1 MSVKAFEL
9 VSALERIK
17 LMSDKAKTQIECIE
31 VCGKN
36 LYIGTNDCF
45 IVHYI
50 LQETVLPPSGKVLF
64 STEKQQHKYLGL
76 KKPIVQ
82 LKAVSAL
89 SRVLVL
95 CDNVLTMLNMFNLE
109 PITSSAAK
117 VKGVTSLC
125 LNENPTS
132 SNPFSVEI
140 CVSLKKKQVQLY
152 TVTEDRII
160 HAKDVSL
167 PDQVVTLGLD
177 GCHICAALTNQY
189 SMINYKTGEMQDLFP
204 YNSEQTKPIV
214 KRIGKGDFLLGG
226 PSSLGMFVTSDGI
239 SQRPPLQ
246 WSHDL
251 VSVGYVHPY
260 IVALNSEFITV
271 HSILDQQQK
280 QAIPFQ
286 GGLVLGDFDGRIFVS
301 SCKEI
306 YALVPVAWEKQIQ
319 ALLADKRVS
328 EALDLAKNANRTGVS
343 KEKYQKMLSR
353 IQQQAAFIEFSL
365 GHFTEA
371 HELFRSGGVDIKELI
386 SLYPR
391 MLMSSSQFTRSVPPL
406 HDIADVNQLTKGDNS
421 RLAEYKDFLQLYLEE
436 IKHTPEESDNQQIID
451 TALVKLYSEN
461 KSGDLLTLVAV
472 DPKCELADSGEWLE
486 KYQCYH
492 PLALLHHAHR
502 DHDKALQ
509 TWMRLLSGEL
519 QDDSFPGLKFVV
531 EILANLQEHS
541 LVWKYVEKILEI
553 DEEMGVKV
561 FTERSASEGES
572 DKMSPDTIVDFLHN
586 YPSAI
591 VAYLEFIVFQK
602 KIQREKYHTHLAVLY
617 LDNVMKLLK
626 DSTTPTE
633 TVDIAR
639 SKLRHLLQ
647 VSNLYRVQLI
657 LGKAR
662 ETGMHT
668 ECAIL
673 YGKLEEHDKA
683 LKILVHQLQDYGAAE
698 NYCLLNAKDSVY
710 KKKLF
715 HILLS
720 VYLDPTYEKRDILIP
735 PAIALLNSN
744 VADFDSVKVLQ
755 LLPEHWSVSILS
767 HFLSRS
773 LRRSINN
780 KRTKS
785 IERMLAR
792 SENLSTKHCV
802 IGLQK
807 EPIVMTEDR
816 LCAVCKR
823 SFSDSTFLR
832 YPNGIISHIH
842 CAKNPNICPVTGRLF
857 SLKKK
862 S

>member
-36 LYIGTNDCF
+36 LYIGTSDCF
-45 IVHYI
+45 IIHYI
-50 LQETVLPPSGKVLF
+50 LQESTASSSGKVLF
-64 STEKQQHKYLGL
+64 SSEKQQHKYLGV
-76 KKPIVQ
+76 KKPIAQ
-82 LKAVSAL
+82 LKAASAL
-89 SRVLVL
+89 NRILVL
-95 CDNVLTMLNMFNLE
+95 CDNVLTLLNMFNLE
-109 PITSSAAK
+109 PITSGAK
-117 VKGVTSLC
+117 VKGVTSFC
-125 LNENPTS
+125 LNENPTC

-140 CVSLKKKQVQLY
+140 CVSLKKKQVQVY
-152 TVTEDRII
+152 TVTEDRIM
-160 HAKDVSL
+160 HVKDVSL
-167 PDQVVTLGLD
+167 NDQVTTLGLD
-177 GCHICAALTNQY
+177 GCHICAAMTNQY
-189 SMINYKTGEMQDLFP
+189 CMINYKTGDIQDLFP
-204 YNSEQTKPIV
+204 YNNEHTKAIV

-286 GGLVLGDFDGRIFVS
+286 GGCLLGDFDGRIFVS
-301 SCKEI
+301 SSKEI

-319 ALLADKRVS
+319 ALLADKRVT
-328 EALDLAKNANRTGVS
+328 EALDLAKNSNRTGVS
-343 KEKYQKMLSR
+343 KEKFLKMLSR

-365 GHFTEA
+365 GHFSEA
-371 HELFRSGGVDIKELI
+371 HELFRSGGVDVKELI

-391 MLMSSSQFTRSVPPL
+391 MLMSSCQFTRSVPPL

-421 RLAEYKDFLQLYLEE
+421 KLTEYKEFLQLYLEE
-436 IKHTPEESDNQQIID
+436 IKHMPVASGNEQVID

-461 KSGDLLTLVAV
+461 KNGDLLTLVAI
-472 DPKCELADSGEWLE
+472 DPKCELADSAEWLE
-486 KYQCYH
+486 KYHCYH
-492 PLALLHHAHR
+492 PLAMLYYSHR
-502 DHDKALQ
+502 DYDKALQ
-509 TWMRLLSGEL
+509 TWMRLISGEL
-519 QDDSFPGLKFVV
+519 NDDTFPGLDFVV
-531 EILANLQEHS
+531 EILANLNEHS
-541 LVWKYVEKILEI
+541 LVWKYVERILQI
-553 DEEMGVKV
+553 DQEMGVKV
-561 FTERSASEGES
+561 FTERSASEEES
-572 DKMSPDTIVDFLHN
+572 DKMAPDTIVDFLHSF
-586 YPSAI
+586 PLA
-591 VAYLEFIVFQK
+591 VVFYLEFLVFQK
-602 KIQREKYHTHLAVLY
+602 KLQREKYHTHLAVLY
-617 LDNVMKLLK
+617 LDHVLKLQK
-626 DSTTPTE
+626 DSTTPSE
-633 TVDIAR
+633 TIDIAR

-647 VSNLYRVQLI
+647 VSDLYRVQLI

-662 ETGMHT
+662 EMNMHA

-683 LKILVHQLQDYGAAE
+683 LKILVHKLKDYGAAE
-698 NYCLLNAKDSVY
+698 NYCLVNAKDAVY
-710 KKKLF
+710 KRKLF

-720 VYLDPTYEKRDILIP
+720 VYLDPSYERRDILIP

-744 VADFDSVKVLQ
+744 VAEFDSIKVLQ

-773 LRRSINN
+773 IRRSINN
-780 KRTKS
+780 SRTKN

-792 SENLSTKHCV
+792 CENLSVKHGV
-802 IGLQK
+802 ISLQK
-807 EPIVMTEDR
+807 EPIIMTDDR

-842 CAKNPNICPVTGRLF
+842 CAKNPNICPVTGKLF
-857 SLKKK
+857 SLKK